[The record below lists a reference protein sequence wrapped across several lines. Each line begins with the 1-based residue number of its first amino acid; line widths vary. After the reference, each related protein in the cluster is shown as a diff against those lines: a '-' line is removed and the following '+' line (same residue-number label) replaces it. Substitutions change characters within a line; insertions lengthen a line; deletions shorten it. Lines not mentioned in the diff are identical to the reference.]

1 MDQRTKAAEM
11 RLLTLVA
18 QFTVENIKRSEDIR
32 QELQIN
38 YNVSDRISEYR
49 SEWSEKG
56 RK

>member
-49 SEWSEKG
+49 SE
-56 RK
+56 